1 MEEKLNQ
8 DEIWDL
14 IGFMKISQTRY
25 NTLKALEKDF
35 LMPTEIS
42 RKTGIRTSQV
52 SGALQKMKARGLVVC
67 KNEHARKGRIYMIT
81 EKGLMLLEMMDNNL

>member
-14 IGFMKISQTRY
+14 IGFIKASQTRY
-25 NTLKALEKDF
+25 NTLKALETDF

-42 RKTGIRTSQV
+42 QHTGIRTSQV
-52 SGALQKMKARGLVVC
+52 SGALQEMKKRNLVEC
-67 KNEHARKGRIYMIT
+67 KNEQLRKGRIYQIT
-81 EKGLMLLEMMDNNL
+81 DKGRELLEILAK